1 MLFTTLFPSLFTAKK
16 RRLRR
21 GKTSGAR
28 RLGQTQVV
36 TFRRLCRPL
45 FLA

>member
-1 MLFTTLFPSLFTAKK
+1 MLFTSVLTALFAAMD

-28 RLGQTQVV
+28 RLGQKQAV
-36 TFRRLCRPL
+36 TFRRLFRPL